1 MFNTFSNPAN
11 DKHARLGAEK
21 VEIIFLNDL
30 RWLQEMIAWKELSIL
45 LEGRAVHPP
54 SPKSHCSNDIW
65 IDKDTPIVATIKSEI
80 TYVTKYNSFD
90 PIENKMISIR
100 WKTFKLYRQI
110 A

>member
-1 MFNTFSNPAN
+1 
-11 DKHARLGAEK
+11 
-21 VEIIFLNDL
+21 
-30 RWLQEMIAWKELSIL
+30 MIAWKELSIL
-45 LEGRAVHPP
+45 LEGRTVHPP
-54 SPKSHCSNDIW
+54 SPKSHCSNDIC
-65 IDKDTPIVATIKSEI
+65 IDKDTPIVATSKIEI